1 MKVTEIITESDSGNT
16 NATGHA
22 GNAKKS
28 GKMHD
33 HFKSSIKGMHTYP
46 GNHTYYDMY
55 RFGVDMAGSPT
66 DRHKYDPASPVANQL
81 VTLSYSD
88 EDQKIINKTKKK
100 MGFKSKQ
107 LTPNDSKEP
116 SDTSNTSPVAKIK
129 RNKYGI

>member
-1 MKVTEIITESDSGNT
+1 MKVSEIITESDSGNT
-16 NATGHA
+16 DATGQA
-22 GNAKKS
+22 GTTKKS
-28 GKMHD
+28 KKMHD

-55 RFGVDMAGSPT
+55 RFGVDMAGSP
-66 DRHKYDPASPVANQL
+66 DDHCKYDSASPVANQL

-88 EDQKIINKTKKK
+88 ADQKIIDKSKKK

-107 LTPNDSKEP
+107 LTPNNSKEL

-129 RNKYGI
+129 RNKYGV

>member
-1 MKVTEIITESDSGNT
+1 MKVTEIITESNSENS
-16 NATGHA
+16 NATDQA
-22 GNAKKS
+22 GTTKKS

-55 RFGVDMAGSPT
+55 RFGVDMAGSPDDYNT
-66 DRHKYDPASPVANQL
+66 YDPASPIANQL

-88 EDQKIINKTKKK
+88 ADQKIIDKSKKK
-100 MGFKSKQ
+100 MGFKSKK

-116 SDTSNTSPVAKIK
+116 SDTSNTSPVAKVK
-129 RNKYGI
+129 RNKYGV

>member
-1 MKVTEIITESDSGNT
+1 MKVFEIITESDSGNT
-16 NATGHA
+16 DATRQA
-22 GNAKKS
+22 GNSKKS

-55 RFGVDMAGSPT
+55 RFGVDMAGSP
-66 DRHKYDPASPVANQL
+66 DDHHSFDPSSPVANQL

-88 EDQKIINKTKKK
+88 ADQKIIDKSKKK
-100 MGFKSKQ
+100 MGFTSKQ

-116 SDTSNTSPVAKIK
+116 SDTSNNSPVAKIK
-129 RNKYGI
+129 RNKYGV